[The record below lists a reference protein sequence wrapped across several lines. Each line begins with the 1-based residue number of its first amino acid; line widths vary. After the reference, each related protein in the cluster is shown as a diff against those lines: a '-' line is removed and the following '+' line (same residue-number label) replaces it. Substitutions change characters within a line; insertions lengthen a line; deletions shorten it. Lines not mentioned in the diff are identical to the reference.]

1 MWVLENLLQG
11 LAWLCAEGLTFIN
24 NTIVDMFSFV
34 VVVNQTTYITEL
46 CTYMMGISLA
56 LVTLISLKH
65 GVGTYVFET
74 EGDPEQDPV
83 EMITRISQVLAVIGS
98 NSWIF
103 DTLFGL
109 SEAFS
114 RDIGVVNSQNVAIEL
129 KKLLEDSSYGVLDVG
144 KDTAKVVFVLL
155 IVVAIGLLVFYF
167 ALGIRGAELTLMK
180 ILCPIFALDLLNSS
194 RERWNAF
201 ITDYIVNFLSI
212 GIQLLCF
219 RQLCLSIATIRNDGF
234 GAYAAVAIGWL
245 YLSIRAPKWLEKYT
259 YSSGIKQTASSGARG
274 AMGMAYAIRM
284 FR

>member
-1 MWVLENLLQG
+1 MWVLENALQG
-11 LAWLCAEGLTFIN
+11 LAWLCGEGLSFIN
-24 NTIVDMFSFV
+24 NTIVDMFSFAV
-34 VVVNQTTYITEL
+34 AINQTTYITEL
-46 CTYMMGISLA
+46 CTYMMLISVA
-56 LVTLISLKH
+56 LVSLVSLKH
-65 GVGTYVFET
+65 GCGIYVFET
-74 EGDPEQDPV
+74 EGDPEQDPL
-83 EMITRISQVLAVIGS
+83 EMITRIAQTLAVIGS
-98 NSWIF
+98 NNWIF
-103 DTLFGL
+103 DTLFKL

-129 KKLLEDSSYGVLDVG
+129 KKLLEDSSYGVLDVP
-144 KDTAKVVFVLL
+144 KDSAKILFVLL
-155 IVVAIGLLVFYF
+155 IIVGIGLLVFYF

-194 RERWNAF
+194 RERWSAF
-201 ITDYIVNFLSI
+201 ITDYIMNFLSV

-234 GAYAAVAIGWL
+234 GAHAAIAIGWL

-259 YSSGIKQTASSGARG
+259 YSSGVKQTASGGARG